1 MAYPDLPNNRLIVGG
16 VDLSEEYGM
25 ILQDGYTLEPPKPK
39 TYVVDIP
46 GGNGKL
52 DLTESLLGDV
62 VYDNRSQE
70 FTFIVINPDD
80 YEKEKTRISNFLH
93 GRAFDYKMTMD
104 PEYTYHG
111 RFTITSYGHSM
122 YDIGKVGAIVV
133 SVDANPFKMKDEQIY
148 NVDAVG
154 GIMVTLL
161 SGRMSVC
168 PIIETSRTTKVIF
181 NNKLI
186 VLTPGAWKI
195 NDITLKEGENQIYL
209 NSYDVHNY
217 TWGDLITNSVTWGD
231 FKTKRLFE
239 WYKSNGTG
247 NILMKT
253 WDEVDESTWSDLS
266 VLRWVDLVKVE
277 DVPTDIENV
286 IIKYDWGDL

>member
-1 MAYPDLPNNRLIVGG
+1 MDTKKCDICKKYY
-16 VDLSEEYGM
+16 EEED
-25 ILQDGYTLEPPKPK
+25 LQDMLTKMFLYSEHSNIILHNK
-39 TYVVDIP
+39 YVEI
-46 GGNGKL
+46 
-52 DLTESLLGDV
+52 
-62 VYDNRSQE
+62 
-70 FTFIVINPDD
+70 
-80 YEKEKTRISNFLH
+80 
-93 GRAFDYKMTMD
+93 
-104 PEYTYHG
+104 
-111 RFTITSYGHSM
+111 
-122 YDIGKVGAIVV
+122 
-133 SVDANPFKMKDEQIY
+133 
-148 NVDAVG
+148 
-154 GIMVTLL
+154 
-161 SGRMSVC
+161 
-168 PIIETSRTTKVIF
+168 TKVIF